1 MRGKV
6 IVPHWRFL
14 VNRITP
20 AHAGKR
26 LFILYHHY
34 ILWDHPRTC
43 GEKVERHVRQQLKK
57 GSPPHMRG
65 KVKKHPFFPACQQDH
80 PRTCG
85 EKVRRTRGLYLILGS
100 PPHMRG
106 KVPPPAVVV
115 PLMGIT
121 PAHAGKRSASA
132 AAPAGQRDHPRTCGE
147 KAAFHAWLCCMRG
160 SPPHMRGK
168 GPSVVYS
175 VCKERIT
182 PAHAG
187 KRSETLNPVAMH
199 RDHPRT
205 CGEKPFH
212 LGGKC
217 CIRGSP
223 PHMRGKDVIVVF
235 HEPLRRITPAHAGKR
250 LKRSRSIV
258 PHAAIVPLFP
268 SVCNKPAGSDG
279 SPAGHD
285 APPFLPIENAAPASP
300 AYNLR
305 SL

>member
-6 IVPHWRFL
+6 KGLIFSVDTH
-14 VNRITP
+14 RITP

-26 LFILYHHY
+26 ATPLYPVMDN
-34 ILWDHPRTC
+34 WDHPRTC

-235 HEPLRRITPAHAGKR
+235 HEPLRRITPAHAGKSSHR
-250 LKRSRSIV
+250 LARSELGRDHPRTCGEKTKKI
-258 PHAAIVPLFP
+258 P
-268 SVCNKPAGSDG
+268 
-279 SPAGHD
+279 
-285 APPFLPIENAAPASP
+285 
-300 AYNLR
+300 
-305 SL
+305 